1 MAFKPYC
8 EQCKTWHH
16 SHEGHRSP
24 FHRLLI
30 CGGRD
35 YNDAERI
42 WSVLDHYLREAD
54 NFEVV
59 IHGAARG
66 ADTIG
71 GEWAAARGLPVL
83 PYPADWN
90 GLGNAAGQIRNA
102 QMLREGK
109 PTLVI
114 AFPGGPGTRNMVD
127 RAKRAGVPV
136 LEISRT

>member
-8 EQCKTWHH
+8 NKCERWH
-16 SHEGHRSP
+16 SAAEGCRKY
-24 FHRLLI
+24 HRLLI

-35 YNDAERI
+35 YRDTNRI
-42 WSVLDHYLREAD
+42 WSVLDHYLKQAD

-66 ADTIG
+66 TDTIG
-71 GEWAAARGLPVL
+71 GEWAEARGLRVL
-83 PYPADWN
+83 PFPADWSQ
-90 GLGNAAGQIRNA
+90 GAIAGPIRNQ

-114 AFPGGPGTRNMVD
+114 AFPGGNGTRNMIERAL
-127 RAKRAGVPV
+127 RAKVPV
-136 LEISRT
+136 LEILA

>member
-1 MAFKPYC
+1 M
-8 EQCKTWHH
+8 T
-16 SHEGHRSP
+16 HRV
-24 FHRLLI
+24 LV

-35 YNDAERI
+35 FNDAARI

-54 NFEVV
+54 DFACL

-66 ADTIG
+66 ADSIG
-71 GEWAAARGLPVL
+71 GEWAQARSVPIEAF
-83 PYPADWN
+83 PADW
-90 GLGNAAGQIRNA
+90 AAHGTIAGPIRNA

-114 AFPGGPGTRNMVD
+114 AFPGGAGTRNMVE

-136 LEISRT
+136 LEIPAC